1 MWNNYRLCLSLLTT
15 VGVCVMA
22 EVRSDVWTYFEKEDT
37 NPKSRLCQKLYAYC
51 GGTPR
56 AT

>member
-15 VGVCVMA
+15 A